1 LIANDPLTKKYCQL
15 VGNRALVVLAIN
27 AGKFRKALRQIG
39 YALPP
44 VR

>member
-1 LIANDPLTKKYCQL
+1 MTNDPFTKKYCQL
-15 VGNRALVVLAIN
+15 VGNRASVVLATHE
-27 AGKFRKALRQIG
+27 GKFRKALRQIG